1 MVDKHLEKGGEDVET
16 IVGPSVK
23 VEGDFASEGNI
34 IIEGQVTGKIKTSKL
49 LRVEEGAKVNADV
62 AAESAVVAGE
72 VRGNIKLNSTLELTP
87 TAKIY
92 GDITVKTLIIAA
104 GAIFNGHSLMD
115 ETEEKGR
122 GSGKGNKKGDGYEI
136 NSLQAV

>member
-1 MVDKHLEKGGEDVET
+1 MPEKHLEKGGEDVET

-34 IIEGQVTGKIKTSKL
+34 IIEGQVNGKIKTSKL

-72 VRGNIKLNSTLELTP
+72 VRGNMKLANTLELTP
-87 TAKIY
+87 TAKII
-92 GDITVKTLIIAA
+92 GDVAAKTLIIAA
-104 GAIFNGHSLMD
+104 GAIFHGHSIMD
-115 ETEEKGR
+115 EAEEKSR
-122 GSGKGNKKGDGYEI
+122 SKGSKKNEVYAEG
-136 NSLQAV
+136 SSQAS

>member
-1 MVDKHLEKGGEDVET
+1 MTDKHLEKGGEDIET

-62 AAESAVVAGE
+62 SADSAIVAGE
-72 VRGNIKLNSTLELTP
+72 VRGNMKLLSTLELTP

-92 GDITVKTLIIAA
+92 GDIATKTLIISA
-104 GAIFNGHSLMD
+104 GAIFHGQSLMD
-115 ETEEKGR
+115 DGEEKGR
-122 GSGKGNKKGDGYEI
+122 GKGKKNEGYEAGY
-136 NSLQAV
+136 SETV